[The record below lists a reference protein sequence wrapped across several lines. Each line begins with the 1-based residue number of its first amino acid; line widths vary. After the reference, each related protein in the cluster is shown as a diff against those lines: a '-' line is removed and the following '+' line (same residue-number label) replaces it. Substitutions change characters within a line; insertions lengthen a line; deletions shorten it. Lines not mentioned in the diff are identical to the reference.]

1 MARENQELS
10 NDWFKMNKISNKFLL
25 SGDNFMPELY
35 VKQPGFTYSVYG
47 TITKYRERI
56 PKFRETGN

>member
-1 MARENQELS
+1 
-10 NDWFKMNKISNKFLL
+10 MNKISNKFLL
-25 SGDNFMPELY
+25 SGDNFMPELC